1 MCDSRP
7 RRAGEYSPFKNA
19 FRFISIRP
27 SVLRIFS
34 FKVECVISTVRH
46 YVSLS
51 LARSRFPLP
60 LSFLLPSLPPPR
72 HATYRER
79 ASVRWSTTSTESSSF
94 LLLLAWTY
102 VRIFQERKWVE
113 SSAPLPTI
121 RPRHSRIPLHFTSS
135 CFALLY
141 LSGAEVSRCGIKLQ
155 SDFLRSSSLRFFC
168 FSRRLY
174 FVSNSHIWKI
184 LKIFSWDCTIFS
196 RPFSIKLPNRI
207 YIYM

>member
-1 MCDSRP
+1 MCNFDRSPLRLP
-7 RRAGEYSPFKNA
+7 LARAFSIPPPSLFPSPFSSPPLVA
-19 FRFISIRP
+19 RP
-27 SVLRIFS
+27 TAS
-34 FKVECVISTVRH
+34 
-46 YVSLS
+46 
-51 LARSRFPLP
+51 A
-60 LSFLLPSLPPPR
+60 
-72 HATYRER
+72 

-207 YIYM
+207 YIYVGFILYPSRWEFPLLENFLS